1 LEGAV
6 LAKKK
11 KGSNRRKSS
20 GNKRPF
26 AALLITVLLII
37 LAFYLLEKTK
47 RGASEKPAEKPQVS
61 ERLKM
66 PSHSAPQAAKHAAY
80 SAAVVAPVAGVRPK
94 PHPTGSGTVAII
106 VDDMG
111 SSMQEVRSLMAID
124 IPVTFSIIPGL
135 AKSKGVAEAAH
146 GNGGEVMVHMPMEP
160 KGYPKQRM
168 EKNGLLLSESDEEIA
183 AKVKAYLQA
192 VPYAVGA
199 NNHMGSRFTENEEK
213 MQSVLKVLKGREMFF
228 VDSKTSPASVG
239 YSLARKMGL
248 KAGTRQVFLDNVQN
262 VAAIKAQLRQVADTA
277 RKRGSAIAICHPHQT
292 TIQALSSMLP
302 AMKKDGITFVYAS
315 QLVS

>member
-1 LEGAV
+1 
-6 LAKKK
+6 
-11 KGSNRRKSS
+11 
-20 GNKRPF
+20 
-26 AALLITVLLII
+26 
-37 LAFYLLEKTK
+37 
-47 RGASEKPAEKPQVS
+47 
-61 ERLKM
+61 
-66 PSHSAPQAAKHAAY
+66 
-80 SAAVVAPVAGVRPK
+80 
-94 PHPTGSGTVAII
+94 
-106 VDDMG
+106 
-111 SSMQEVRSLMAID
+111 
-124 IPVTFSIIPGL
+124 
-135 AKSKGVAEAAH
+135 
-146 GNGGEVMVHMPMEP
+146 
-160 KGYPKQRM
+160 
-168 EKNGLLLSESDEEIA
+168 
-183 AKVKAYLQA
+183 
-192 VPYAVGA
+192 
-199 NNHMGSRFTENEEK
+199 